1 MSIKTIDKETGDIG
15 NLIAGGTLFADS
27 PLLTVVS
34 SYDTVAAPGW
44 ARLTTDVAGRTLLR
58 ADYKELFDL
67 VTERGLIGTGKPFGE
82 GDGSTTFVLPDAREA
97 TFKGIGLTSLSEF
110 HYDDDGVGLGEFVD
124 DRIQNHSHY
133 DATGGQSVTQNGWA
147 TTWQESGVAATTNMN
162 WMEPVAGARTGAT
175 TEVKSIGI
183 NYFMKVKQV
192 PVPADF
198 VSAMDKIYGVLIP
211 DNASESNKLVTKNDI
226 VIRHDYSI
234 NGTVDAIAD
243 TQALVNHIL
252 TLPVGTY
259 AGEFKRTGIT
269 FGTYRL
275 TYFLDGIYTKSVS
288 GIVTYSI
295 SNENDATYQVSYV
308 EDIEHGTPPYWRIE
322 RLSAINTI
330 TEGSTAPVMSGTI
343 YNNLVQKAQTVIED
357 IVSESPGAYSS
368 LIRRGNI
375 VQCIARFNTEDS
387 FTWEQSTKIG
397 TIPQGYRPS
406 VFQPHPTVNFQS
418 AGATPTFVSIDTDGS
433 IVCIPLS
440 GDRLDLYI
448 SATWYTEDN

>member
-97 TFKGIGLTSLSEF
+97 TFKGIGLTSLSES
-110 HYDDDGVGLGEFVD
+110 HYDADGVGLGEFID
-124 DRIQNHSHY
+124 DQLQSHGHAIDSYNVGEYNGAYVILKDRKGIGNQNVSETY
-133 DATGGQSVTQNGWA
+133 GVT
-147 TTWQESGVAATTNMN
+147 
-162 WMEPVAGARTGAT
+162 GARQGDT

-183 NYFMKVKQV
+183 NYFMRVKMV

-211 DNASESNKLVTKNDI
+211 SNASPTNKLVAKSDA
-226 VIRHDYSI
+226 VITHDYTI
-234 NGTVDAIAD
+234 IGTDNVVAD

-252 TLPVGTY
+252 TLGTGTY

-275 TYFLDGIYTKSVS
+275 TYFIDGIYTKSVS

-295 SNENDATYQVSYV
+295 SNDNDATYQVSYV
-308 EDIEHGTPPYWRIE
+308 EDIEHGTPPYWKIE

-330 TEGSTAPVMSGTI
+330 TRDSTAPVMSGTV
-343 YNNLVQKAQTVIED
+343 YSSLVQKAQATIND
-357 IVSESPGAYSS
+357 IISESPGAYSS
-368 LIRRGNI
+368 LVRRGNI
-375 VQCIARFNTEDS
+375 VQCIARFNTENS
-387 FTWEQSTKIG
+387 FGWSTDTKIG
-397 TIPQGYRPS
+397 TIPQGYRPAT
-406 VFQPHPTVNFQS
+406 FQPCTTTNFQS
-418 AGATPTFVSIDTDGS
+418 AGASPTFISIQTNGD
-433 IVCIPLS
+433 IYCIPLA

-448 SATWYTEDN
+448 NLTWYTEDV